1 MAVAVA
7 AEAGN
12 RPHGVQRAGL
22 DVPLTGH
29 GGALQALAHGA
40 VHAHQRHRA
49 HELGSVGALPGGL
62 QHRGHFPGADP
73 FGTRQAGTV
82 FHHQVR
88 RGNALLRQPL
98 AHHALGGAGVVT
110 VGIGAELRAKAQ
122 EQLLGHGV
130 VAVLVDV
137 ADHFHQV
144 WREGAGQQ
152 ASTLGHILDAVATL
166 DVATQ
171 FVPDCA
177 HGTGGVGGMVEQ

>member
-1 MAVAVA
+1 M
-7 AEAGN
+7 
-12 RPHGVQRAGL
+12 
-22 DVPLTGH
+22 
-29 GGALQALAHGA
+29 
-40 VHAHQRHRA
+40 
-49 HELGSVGALPGGL
+49 
-62 QHRGHFPGADP
+62 
-73 FGTRQAGTV
+73 
-82 FHHQVR
+82 R
-88 RGNALLRQPL
+88 RSNTLFRQPL
-98 AHHALGGAGVVT
+98 AYHALGSTGVVT
-110 VGIGAELRAKAQ
+110 IGIGAELRAKAQ

-177 HGTGGVGGMVEQ
+177 HGTGGVGGMVEQRQVGLRVAAVTQLAADRDTDAVGLGHRVVAHITGAFL